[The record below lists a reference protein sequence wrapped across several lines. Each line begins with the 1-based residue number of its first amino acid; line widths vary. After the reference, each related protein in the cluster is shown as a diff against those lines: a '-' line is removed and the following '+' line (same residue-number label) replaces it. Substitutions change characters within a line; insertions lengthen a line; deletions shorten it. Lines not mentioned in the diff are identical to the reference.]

1 MSLTLPRLHLASL
14 ATGCGFIVRWVDGAH
29 GFLGAPFGAVSFS
42 VPGLHLA
49 LLGGSASEVPS
60 EVCDSVSEPMSCTLH
75 KQYLCFWAQT
85 AVTLSLHIYR
95 VLCHVISVLCC
106 AVAVANLQGWVV
118 F

>member
-1 MSLTLPRLHLASL
+1 MSRVYDYVCLSDEGLCA
-14 ATGCGFIVRWVDGAH
+14 CNH
-29 GFLGAPFGAVSFS
+29 GGICDHVSVTAFLC
-42 VPGLHLA
+42 PGLHLA

-60 EVCDSVSEPMSCTLH
+60 GVCDSVSEPMSCTLH